1 MEKRKLNIQF
11 AKSGSGS
18 RTTRITLPVSF
29 IDKLGITADNREVN
43 VIYVNGKIIITKE
56 EYEMTRE
63 DLYSEYKK
71 WRDQMEEFLEDGTID
86 SMGGSVDCG
95 EGAVREDFT
104 AWAHLDEEISFE
116 EMFELEKRY
125 NAEFDKEIW

>member
-29 IDKLGITADNREVN
+29 IDKLGVTEDNREVN

-56 EYEMTRE
+56 EYKMTRE
-63 DLYSEYKK
+63 DLYNEYKG
-71 WRDQMEEFLEDGTID
+71 WRNQMEEFLEDGTID

-125 NAEFDKEIW
+125 NDEFDKETW

>member
-18 RTTRITLPVSF
+18 RTTRLTIPVSF
-29 IDKLGITADNREVN
+29 IDKLGITVDSREVN

-56 EYEMTRE
+56 EYKMTKE
-63 DLYSEYKK
+63 DLYAEYIN
-71 WRDQMEEFLEDGTID
+71 WRNQMEEFLEDGTID
-86 SMGGSVDCG
+86 SIGGSVDCG
-95 EGAVREDFT
+95 EEAVREDFT

-125 NAEFDKEIW
+125 NDEFDKETW

>member
-11 AKSGSGS
+11 AKGGSGS
-18 RTTRITLPVSF
+18 RTTRLTLPVSF
-29 IDKLGITADNREVN
+29 IDKLGVTADNREVN
-43 VIYVNGKIIITKE
+43 VVYVNGKIIITKE
-56 EYEMTRE
+56 EYKMTKE

-86 SMGGSVDCG
+86 SIGGSIDCG
-95 EGAVREDFT
+95 ESAVREDFT

-125 NAEFDKEIW
+125 NDEFDKETW

>member
-18 RTTRITLPVSF
+18 RTTRLTIPVSF

-56 EYEMTRE
+56 EYKMTKE
-63 DLYSEYKK
+63 DLYAEYKG
-71 WRDQMEEFLEDGTID
+71 WRNQMEEFLEDGTIEQN
-86 SMGGSVDCG
+86 GGSVDCG
-95 EGAVREDFT
+95 EAAVREDFSR
-104 AWAHLDEEISFE
+104 LSNLEEEISFE

-125 NAEFDKEIW
+125 NNEFNKETW

>member
-1 MEKRKLNIQF
+1 MKKRKLNIQF

-29 IDKLGITADNREVN
+29 IDKLGVTEDNREVN

-56 EYEMTRE
+56 EYKMTRE
-63 DLYSEYKK
+63 DLYNEYKG
-71 WRDQMEEFLEDGTID
+71 WRNQMEEFLEDGTID
-86 SMGGSVDCG
+86 SIGGSVDCG

-104 AWAHLDEEISFE
+104 AWAHLDEKISFE

-125 NAEFDKEIW
+125 NDEFDKETW

>member
-29 IDKLGITADNREVN
+29 IDKLGVTEDNREVN
-43 VIYVNGKIIITKE
+43 AIYVNSKIIITKE
-56 EYEMTRE
+56 EYKMTKD
-63 DLYSEYKK
+63 DLYYEYKG
-71 WRDQMEEFLEDGTID
+71 WRNQMEEFLEDGTID
-86 SMGGSVDCG
+86 SIGGSVDCG

-125 NAEFDKEIW
+125 NDEFDKETW

>member
-125 NAEFDKEIW
+125 NDEFDKETW

>member
-56 EYEMTRE
+56 EYKMTRE
-63 DLYSEYKK
+63 DLYNEYKG
-71 WRDQMEEFLEDGTID
+71 WRNQMEEFLEDGTID

-125 NAEFDKEIW
+125 NDEFDKETW

>member
-29 IDKLGITADNREVN
+29 IDKLGIMADNREVN

-56 EYEMTRE
+56 EYKMTRE
-63 DLYSEYKK
+63 DLYNEYKG
-71 WRDQMEEFLEDGTID
+71 WRNQMEEFLEDGTID

-125 NAEFDKEIW
+125 NNEFDKEVW

>member
-11 AKSGSGS
+11 AKGGSGS
-18 RTTRITLPVSF
+18 RTTRLTLPVSF
-29 IDKLGITADNREVN
+29 IDKLGVTADNREVN

-56 EYEMTRE
+56 EYQMTKD
-63 DLYSEYKK
+63 DLYYEYKG
-71 WRDQMEEFLEDGTID
+71 WRNQMEEFLEDGTID
-86 SMGGSVDCG
+86 NIGGSVDCG
-95 EGAVREDFT
+95 ERAVREDFT

-125 NAEFDKEIW
+125 NDEFDKETW

>member
-11 AKSGSGS
+11 AKGGSGS
-18 RTTRITLPVSF
+18 RTTRLTLPVSF
-29 IDKLGITADNREVN
+29 IDKLGVTADNREVN
-43 VIYVNGKIIITKE
+43 VTYVNGKIIITKE
-56 EYEMTRE
+56 EYKMTKD
-63 DLYSEYKK
+63 DLYYEYKG
-71 WRDQMEEFLEDGTID
+71 WRNQMEEFLEDGTID
-86 SMGGSVDCG
+86 SIGGSVDCG

-125 NAEFDKEIW
+125 NNEFNKETW